1 MVSASML
8 TTSIF
13 ILTLDFIYASRN
25 VSNCPTWTYPN
36 LNSSQHE
43 CVCGDRVNGGVVCNQ
58 DTEEVFVAKYYCMSY
73 DEKVK
78 MMEVGYCPYKHFN
91 SSQHPIS
98 SNPLKVEMCS
108 RYHRKGRLCGECDDN
123 YTPPLYSYDPG
134 CVKCDNGVWYNWFI
148 YIAAAFLPL
157 TVFYIIVL
165 IFRISVTSPTLNG
178 FVLVSQIVAT
188 PAMLRTIYSNNLQ
201 RMYRNV
207 SNFEQ
212 NLVDIFVSVYAVWNL
227 DFMRSYYSSLCVH
240 TRLSTFQV
248 LALDYAV
255 AVYPLLLILV
265 TFILVKL
272 HDNFSLVVSLW
283 RPFHKCLF
291 LFRRQFNIRSS
302 LVNALAT
309 FIILSYIK
317 ILNVSFD
324 LLRPST
330 IYNVYGERVNVC
342 LFYDG
347 TVEMTSRGY
356 LPYLLLAIVML
367 LVFNILPLILL
378 TLYPMQCFQKFLSQ
392 CCLSINTKL
401 ALQAFMDA
409 FQGCF
414 KESPRDCRYFAALYV
429 ALRFIHPLLFI
440 ILSFDFCRLIIV
452 ALIVFVLI
460 LVVKFQPYKCRR
472 SNTVDTVLLFVMV
485 VGNLAK
491 TEGILTRNHTNND
504 TYLLFR
510 NVAGA
515 AAIAVPLTFYLS
527 LIMIKIHSS
536 DCYKKLCISKRIK
549 FARSEAQAVL
559 VNNNQ
564 MQADYKTF

>member
-1 MVSASML
+1 M
-8 TTSIF
+8 
-13 ILTLDFIYASRN
+13 
-25 VSNCPTWTYPN
+25 
-36 LNSSQHE
+36 
-43 CVCGDRVNGGVVCNQ
+43 CGDRVHGGVACNQ
-58 DTEEVFVAKYYCMSY
+58 DTKEVVVTSYYCMSY
-73 DEKVK
+73 DEKEN
-78 MMEVGYCPYKHFN
+78 MMEVGYCPYKHTN

-98 SNPLKVEMCS
+98 SNPLKIEMCS

-123 YTPPLYSYDPG
+123 YSLPLYSYDPG

-165 IFRISVTSPTLNG
+165 TFRISVTSPTLNG
-178 FVLVSQIVAT
+178 FVLCSQVVAT
-188 PAMLRTIYSNNLQ
+188 PAVLRNIDSNNLVPRMQ
-201 RMYRNV
+201 RDASY
-207 SNFEQ
+207 
-212 NLVDIFVSVYAVWNL
+212 FVVEIIISIYAVWNL

-240 TRLSTFQV
+240 TVSRLRTFQV

-255 AVYPLLLILV
+255 AVYPLLLILI

-272 HDNFSLVVSLW
+272 HDNFSLVVCLW

-324 LLRPST
+324 LLTPS
-330 IYNVYGERVNVC
+330 IVYNVHGERVSVY

-347 TVEMTSRGY
+347 TVEMTSRDY

-378 TLYPMQCFQKFLSQ
+378 TLYPMQCFQKFLSR

-429 ALRFIHPLLFI
+429 ALRFVHPLLFI
-440 ILSFDFCRLIIV
+440 ILSFHFYRPIFMT
-452 ALIVFVLI
+452 LIVFVLI

-472 SNTVDTVLLFVMV
+472 SNTVDTVLLFVVV
-485 VGNLAK
+485 VGNLAY
-491 TEGILTRNHTNND
+491 TEEILTRNHTYID
-504 TYLLFR
+504 TYLLFQ
-510 NVAGA
+510 NIAEA
-515 AAIAVPLTFYLS
+515 AYIAVPPTFYLF
-527 LIMIKIHSS
+527 LIVTKIHSS

-559 VNNNQ
+559 VNSN
-564 MQADYKTF
+564 QADYKTF